1 MAIYYHAFFIYANRT
16 RLCYYHFP
24 GGGAPQA
31 DSPPQNGQTYVIQHP
46 VPGTEGPLMIK
57 KEGVEKKKAQAKKL
71 DEETV
76 IVAKKRGSQ

>member
-1 MAIYYHAFFIYANRT
+1 MTIYYHAFLYTQIELGFVTKNF
-16 RLCYYHFP
+16 L